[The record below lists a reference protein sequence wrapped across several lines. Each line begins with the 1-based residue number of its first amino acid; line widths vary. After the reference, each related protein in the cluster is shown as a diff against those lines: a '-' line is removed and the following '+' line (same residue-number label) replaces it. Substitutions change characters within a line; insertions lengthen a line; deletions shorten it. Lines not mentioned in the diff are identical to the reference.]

1 MRLADVAICVVCV
14 VLAGAMLTGAGLQLD
29 SINAH
34 RKEMKLIVN
43 EPLENAP
50 PSLAFATVAMG
61 AFRGLVVD
69 VLWMRADKLK
79 EEGQF
84 FDARQLAEWITALQP
99 RFAAVW
105 EFHAWNM
112 AYNISVAI
120 PASQPEQRW
129 RWVKNGYELL
139 RDKGIPLNPKAINL
153 YRELGR
159 IFQHKI
165 GDVADD
171 AHKYYKLQLALAIE
185 PLLGSADNKYFDE
198 MVAAP
203 KQWAE
208 IVADPNIEQLVGR
221 LKAADS
227 AFAKSEPDEFISNY
241 LSLRQNAGRFAS
253 TAGQAIDAFRGSKAL
268 ERFDVFARA
277 YELRN
282 GWKLEPELMREL
294 NNTYGPTEAADPNV
308 HVPLDW
314 RHPDSHALYWAIK
327 GLKIVA
333 QDQGREI
340 EAAETNA
347 DRMVAHALQNLFRN
361 GKLFIYSVP
370 VEVPSEDSSQPP
382 QVRMLKEVFLRPD
395 LRMFDAYNKSALAI
409 IEKYKESERAGR
421 QESLENGHRNMLI
434 NALLM
439 FYQSGHKEQ
448 AQRIYGE
455 LRRLYPRP
463 DFDVPLLEF
472 ARARMLEELDRIG
485 IHDAKEQT
493 VGLLREAYYLFAIH
507 DDDSAFGRESLAK
520 EIYDHYNSIYNEGE
534 RIDLPSFNVLRY
546 LSLIDFL
553 NDERHPIYFR
563 QNLLSRIKAER
574 PDLYKQL
581 EAEEDKLQEQS
592 EQQGQTG

>member
-1 MRLADVAICVVCV
+1 MADVAICVVCV

-198 MVAAP
+198 LVAAP
-203 KQWAE
+203 RQWAE
-208 IVADPNIEQLVGR
+208 IVADPNVEQLVGR
-221 LKAADS
+221 LKAADD
-227 AFAKSEPDEFISNY
+227 AFAKSDPGEFISNY

-294 NNTYGPTEAADPNV
+294 NRTYGPVEWRDPNT
-308 HVPLDW
+308 HLPLDW

-327 GLKIVA
+327 GLKIVL

-361 GKLFIYSVP
+361 GKLFIYSAP
-370 VEVPSEDSSQPP
+370 VEVSSEDPSQPP
-382 QVRMLKEVFLRPD
+382 QVQMVKEVFLRPD
-395 LRMFDAYNKSALAI
+395 LRMFDAYNRSAMAI
-409 IEKYKESERAGR
+409 IEKYKESDRSGR
-421 QESLENGHRNMLI
+421 QESLQNGHRNMLI

-439 FYQSGHKEQ
+439 FYQAGHKEQ
-448 AQRIYGE
+448 AQRIYSE

-463 DFDVPLLEF
+463 DFDVSLLEF
-472 ARARMLEELDRIG
+472 ARRRMLEELDRIG

-493 VGLLREAYYLFAIH
+493 IGLLREAYYLFAIH
-507 DDDSAFGRESLAK
+507 DDDGAFGRESLAK

-563 QNLLSRIKAER
+563 QNLLSRVKAER
-574 PDLYKQL
+574 PDLFKQL
-581 EAEEDKLQEQS
+581 EAEEDKLQNES